1 MGDLKTPFNQPI
13 YPNTGD
19 LAGAG
24 ITARGSDPSISLDG
38 EGAIDPIWP
47 NPIVSTPGGEESSN
61 SVSGLPALPNR
72 FEPSDTPPAPPT
84 LADRNPGTIDKR

>member
-1 MGDLKTPFNQPI
+1 MGDLKTFFDKPI
-13 YPNTGD
+13 YPNTSD
-19 LAGAG
+19 LGGAAV
-24 ITARGSDPSISLDG
+24 TSRGSDPQIDSGG
-38 EGAIDPIWP
+38 EGGVRPLWPAPIT
-47 NPIVSTPGGEESSN
+47 PIPGGEESSN